1 MFALCQPDE
10 IAALLGTAGF
20 DRVECESYTPAML
33 LAGGGNLDDSVNFL
47 LAGGMPRGLLGF
59 VDPSD
64 RDDVLR
70 TVRAELADRYEE
82 GVGVRVQAAAWL
94 VTAQA

>member
-1 MFALCQPDE
+1 M
-10 IAALLGTAGF
+10 LLG
-20 DRVECESYTPAML
+20 
-33 LAGGGNLDDSVNFL
+33 GGGSLDDSVDFL
-47 LAGGMPRGLLGF
+47 LSGGMPRGLLGF

-82 GVGVRVQAAAWL
+82 GVGVRLRSAAWL
-94 VTAQA
+94 VTAHA